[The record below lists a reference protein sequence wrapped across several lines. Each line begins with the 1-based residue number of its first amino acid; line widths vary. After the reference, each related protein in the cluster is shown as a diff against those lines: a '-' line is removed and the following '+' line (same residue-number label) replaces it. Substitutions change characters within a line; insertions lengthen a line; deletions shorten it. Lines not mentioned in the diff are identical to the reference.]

1 MNITEGDEDLANV
14 VAPLVEQM
22 ENSVSTAHR
31 NDHENMSKKQ
41 QKKVVMH
48 VNRYVPFF
56 MQYHTLTSQEFNEF
70 QKDYAKRENL
80 AFKQHVID
88 FDAKLIE
95 IFNSRRDR
103 YIKRFYPDQKDDFD
117 EFEEG

>member
-22 ENSVSTAHR
+22 ENSVSTTALR
-31 NDHENMSKKQ
+31 NDHEKMSKRQ

-56 MQYHTLTSQEFNEF
+56 MQYHTLTSQDFNEF
-70 QKDYAKRENL
+70 
-80 AFKQHVID
+80 
-88 FDAKLIE
+88 
-95 IFNSRRDR
+95 
-103 YIKRFYPDQKDDFD
+103 
-117 EFEEG
+117 